1 VKRIV
6 VLGSTGSIGESTLDV
21 IRAMPGSFRVAGLA
35 CGTRTD
41 RLAAQCAE
49 FSPAGAAVVAPGAG
63 GALRSAVGSCTRV
76 YEGSE
81 GILQLITDARADIV
95 VNGISGAAGLLP
107 TMAALSSAGT
117 LALANK
123 ESMVMAGP
131 LVLAEAAARG
141 CRLLPVDSEHAALFS
156 LLGRQ
161 DPAEV
166 TELIL
171 TASGGAFRDLSFE
184 ELSRV
189 RLADAL
195 RHPTWKMG
203 AKITVDSAS
212 MANKGLEVIEA
223 HRLFGVS
230 PSKIKVLIH
239 PESVVHSLLRTV
251 DGTLHAELSTP
262 DMRLPIQN
270 ALTFPARAASAVEA
284 LDLAGRALTFQPLD
298 PRKHRLVALAY
309 SAAAL
314 SPAHPIVF
322 NAANEVA
329 VASFMADELPFTSI
343 ATLVEDALSGDW
355 NAPCTSIEEV
365 LAVDAEARRVTRRH
379 LKGFTA

>member
-1 VKRIV
+1 VKKVV
-6 VLGSTGSIGESTLDV
+6 VLGSTGSIGESTLAV
-21 IRAMPGSFRVAGLA
+21 IRAMPGSFRVVALA
-35 CGTRTD
+35 CGTRVG

-49 FSPAGAAVVAPGAG
+49 FAPEGAAAMAEGAED
-63 GALRSAVGSCTRV
+63 ALRAAAASGTRV
-76 YEGSE
+76 HTG
-81 GILQLITDARADIV
+81 TDGMLRMIRDTRADVV

-107 TMAALSSAGT
+107 TMAALAAGGT

-141 CRLLPVDSEHAALFS
+141 CRLIPVDSEHAALFS

-161 DPAEV
+161 DPGEV

-223 HRLFGVS
+223 HRLFGVH

-239 PESVVHSLLRTV
+239 PESIVHSLLRTV

-262 DMRLPIQN
+262 DMRIPIQN
-270 ALTFPARAASAVEA
+270 ALTYPARIAGTVEV
-284 LDLAGRALTFQPLD
+284 LDLAGRKLTFLPVD
-298 PRKHRLVALAY
+298 PRKHRLIDLAY
-309 SAAAL
+309 AAAAR
-314 SPAHPIVF
+314 SAAHPIVY

-329 VASFMADELPFTSI
+329 VAAFMADALPFTSI
-343 ATLVEDALSGDW
+343 ASLVEDALSGDW
-355 NAPCTSIEEV
+355 NAPCTSIDEV
-365 LAVDAEARRVTRRH
+365 LAIDAEARRITREH